1 MKRQKLVRSAD
12 RRIARDF
19 NCQFCGYN
27 LRGLLLDDRCPEC
40 GRPIRDT
47 LKGPPPYSPGYRLAR
62 LMIGTAIAVVWC
74 MGIVACQYMEDR
86 RDLLHFGWIFGG
98 QIARRTQT
106 ASLVLAILSLATLAV
121 FPRARRDRLMWT
133 YLMAASVGVCWFFL
147 LRGLP

>member
-19 NCQFCGYN
+19 SCQFCGHN

-74 MGIVACQYMEDR
+74 MGIVACQYLEHR
-86 RDLLHFGWIFGG
+86 HDLLRPGGIFGG
-98 QIARRTQT
+98 QIAGRTQT
-106 ASLVLAILSLATLAV
+106 ASFVLAALSLATLAV
-121 FPRARRDRLMWT
+121 FPRTRRDRLMWL
-133 YLMAASVGVCWFFL
+133 YLVASSVGACWLSL
-147 LRGLP
+147 LRGMP